1 MEGVQAEVRRDFWRM
16 WVAKATVLQRVWRP
30 TWWTRSPRSTFFA
43 HMSHTFAYTNMQHGW
58 GGRFEER
65 SVYLLEIPY
74 MNGEKNESIWSS
86 ANSTSV
92 QDKWRTPGESCTQS
106 LADGRSLDADDGEVF
121 FWGGKDCLLMLNN
134 KWSCAVLL
142 FLSSR
147 KKEEEAAAAL
157 RRCRPQ
163 PFFWTSCR

>member
-1 MEGVQAEVRRDFWRM
+1 M

-43 HMSHTFAYTNMQHGW
+43 HMSHAFAYTHMQHG
-58 GGRFEER
+58 GGVMMRG
-65 SVYLLEIPY
+65 LLGLLDIPY

-92 QDKWRTPGESCTQS
+92 QDKWRTPGASCTQI
-106 LADGRSLDADDGEVF
+106 LADGRSLDGRSLDAEDGEVF
-121 FWGGKDCLLMLNN
+121 FGGGKDCLLMLNN